1 MEEKQDAWKM
11 LLESLDETEKQS
23 WDMRKREI
31 EILQKLMDR
40 EQHIKLLNQVIAEL
54 TVGKD
59 AKAQTSESKDFDS
72 AYAEEINKDLTE
84 RK

>member
-1 MEEKQDAWKM
+1 MEEKNDAWTM
-11 LLESLDETEKQS
+11 LLESLDEKEKQI

-40 EQHIKLLNQVIAEL
+40 EQHIKSLIKVIAEL

-59 AKAQTSESKDFDS
+59 SEAQTSESLDSDF
-72 AYAEEINKDLTE
+72 ANAKEIKE
-84 RK
+84 V

>member
-1 MEEKQDAWKM
+1 MEEKNDAWTM
-11 LLESLDETEKQS
+11 LLESLDEKEKQI

-40 EQHIKLLNQVIAEL
+40 EQHIKSLIKVIAEL

-59 AKAQTSESKDFDS
+59 SEAQTSESLDSDF
-72 AYAEEINKDLTE
+72 ANAKEIKE
-84 RK
+84 VEK